1 MMDRNTLDV
10 VISVRKKRCIGT
22 LDLTGGA
29 PEMHQGFRNLVRK
42 ARALGVRVI
51 DRCNLTILIL
61 GTLHPYPT
69 WAEGNKYAAGEW
81 KRAHAPQRLLVW
93 LERYHA
99 WRRGGNDV
107 QNADDTDTKLLGGGI
122 QLGCGDGS

>member
-29 PEMHQGFRNLVRK
+29 PEMHQGFRDLVRK

-51 DRCNLTILIL
+51 DRCNLTIL
-61 GTLHPYPT
+61 
-69 WAEGNKYAAGEW
+69 AEPGYEGLAEFFAEQGVDVVASLPCYSVDNVDRQRGW
-81 KRAHAPQRLLVW
+81 RLRAHSFSS
-93 LERYHA
+93 
-99 WRRGGNDV
+99 
-107 QNADDTDTKLLGGGI
+107 I
-122 QLGCGDGS
+122 CISS